1 MRHAFLG
8 LLAAIGVGSLVA
20 AVPAIAQDS
29 GKDLPVDQV
38 ERIVKDYLMREPE
51 VILQAIE
58 EYQNR
63 QKAEDDARQKQALL
77 TQADEIFHD
86 DRDGVINPDG
96 DVTLVE
102 FFDYRCG
109 YCRSMNAGLQSLI
122 ARDTRLRFVLKEFPI
137 LGEDSLRA
145 SRAALA
151 AKKQGAYETFHNALM
166 TASDMSMAAIER
178 LAERSNLDVDR
189 LKEDM
194 ESEDVAAQIASTLE
208 LGRSLGISGTPSF
221 VLGDTIIPGAV
232 PVANL
237 AALVDEARSGE
248 GAN

>member
-1 MRHAFLG
+1 
-8 LLAAIGVGSLVA
+8 
-20 AVPAIAQDS
+20 
-29 GKDLPVDQV
+29 
-38 ERIVKDYLMREPE
+38 
-51 VILQAIE
+51 
-58 EYQNR
+58 
-63 QKAEDDARQKQALL
+63 
-77 TQADEIFHD
+77 
-86 DRDGVINPDG
+86 
-96 DVTLVE
+96 
-102 FFDYRCG
+102 
-109 YCRSMNAGLQSLI
+109 
-122 ARDTRLRFVLKEFPI
+122 LKEFPI

>member
-1 MRHAFLG
+1 MKGEPMRHAFLG

-109 YCRSMNAGLQSLI
+109 YCRSMNAGLQSL
-122 ARDTRLRFVLKEFPI
+122 
-137 LGEDSLRA
+137 
-145 SRAALA
+145 
-151 AKKQGAYETFHNALM
+151 
-166 TASDMSMAAIER
+166 
-178 LAERSNLDVDR
+178 
-189 LKEDM
+189 
-194 ESEDVAAQIASTLE
+194 
-208 LGRSLGISGTPSF
+208 
-221 VLGDTIIPGAV
+221 
-232 PVANL
+232 
-237 AALVDEARSGE
+237 
-248 GAN
+248 